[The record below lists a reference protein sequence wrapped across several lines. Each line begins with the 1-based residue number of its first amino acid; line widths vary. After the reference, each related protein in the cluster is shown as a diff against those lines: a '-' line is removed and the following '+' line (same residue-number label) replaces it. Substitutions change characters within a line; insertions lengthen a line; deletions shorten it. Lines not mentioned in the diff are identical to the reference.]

1 MGRDARMKIDICGVA
16 NVPELARL
24 FVEMED
30 YYFGRGVVSYEDMS
44 AYLADKV
51 FSTYSG
57 VTVVGARKNGELVG
71 FATFSLMF
79 PAPLCSGQAFMKE
92 IFTSEVARGQGVGKS
107 LIRFIAN
114 FALKHG
120 CSRLDWTTD
129 KSNPKAGAFYLS
141 LGATLIEEK
150 QYFRLE
156 GKDLETFS
164 SLAE

>member
-1 MGRDARMKIDICGVA
+1 MKIDICGVA

-71 FATFSLMF
+71 VV
-79 PAPLCSGQAFMKE
+79 
-92 IFTSEVARGQGVGKS
+92 SEFGK
-107 LIRFIAN
+107 
-114 FALKHG
+114 
-120 CSRLDWTTD
+120 
-129 KSNPKAGAFYLS
+129 
-141 LGATLIEEK
+141 
-150 QYFRLE
+150 
-156 GKDLETFS
+156 
-164 SLAE
+164 